1 MDKQRM
7 SIAYNTI
14 SNRIDTL
21 IDHLSYGV
29 YERRDA
35 IRLCL
40 LAALSGESIFL
51 LGPPGIAKSLIAKRM
66 IDVFEDES
74 YFEYLMTRF
83 STPEEIFGP
92 LSIKA
97 LKDEGK
103 YIRLT
108 EGYLPEAKVVFLD
121 EIWKAGPAILN
132 TLLTVINERT
142 FHNGIDHQNVPMR
155 VLVSASNELP
165 GADSGLEALYD
176 RMLLRLYLEPIQ
188 DKKNFKAML
197 MQKPHAKLAGKFKKV
212 SNEEFELWKKEINDV
227 GLTDHCFELIY
238 DLKLSLDNNSPGENQ
253 TEHAIYVS
261 DRRWK
266 KAIRLLQASA
276 YFNGRN
282 QISETD
288 LFILKDCIWH
298 DLDSKKAIFN
308 ILHDFAIKRFCDQ
321 DEITEATNVIEQKII
336 ELDSDFQYRIGNRLN
351 SDLVLTKTR
360 YKLDLE
366 DIKTYT
372 FDGIPNMLKM
382 CVIGEY
388 KVLDKEVDEKA
399 QSVYVGLD
407 HFQKKIKSGTGLIK
421 VYINNAKTNVWLNFS
436 IDENQHLLLHDF
448 ANHGI
453 PVVAI
458 TNKPTVDIKDN
469 WLSKLAELNENI
481 SKLKQRIIK
490 NQIDFSSINHN
501 IFVEDDFIESVE
513 KSLVSLTLAL
523 NSVQDKNDEFQ
534 ERLQITA
541 TNVGQGEK

>member
-1 MDKQRM
+1 MDELRM
-7 SIAYNTI
+7 TIAHNTI
-14 SNRIDTL
+14 SNRIEAL

-40 LAALSGESIFL
+40 LAALSGESVFL

-66 IDVFEDES
+66 INVFEDES

-103 YIRLT
+103 YVRLT
-108 EGYLPEAKVVFLD
+108 NGYLPAAKVVFLD

-142 FHNGIDHQNVPMR
+142 FHNGIEHQNVPMR
-155 VLVSASNELP
+155 VLISASNELP

-197 MQKPHAKLAGKFKKV
+197 MQKPQQQFEGKFKRV
-212 SNEEFELWKKEINDV
+212 SNAEFELWNREIDGI

-238 DLKLSLDNNSPGENQ
+238 DLKLSLDDNLGDTQSDKD
-253 TEHAIYVS
+253 IYVS

-266 KAIRLLQASA
+266 KAIRMLQASA
-276 YFNGRN
+276 YFNGRD

-298 DLDSKKAIFN
+298 DLESKKTIFN

-321 DEITEATNVIEQKII
+321 DEISLLTADIDKKIASI
-336 ELDSDFQYRIGNRLN
+336 DSDFQHRIGNRLS
-351 SDLVLTKTR
+351 SDVVLTKTR
-360 YKLDLE
+360 YKLDL
-366 DIKTYT
+366 DNIKTFT
-372 FDGIPNMLKM
+372 FNGIPNMLKM
-382 CVIGEY
+382 CLVGEY

-399 QSVYVGLD
+399 QWVYVGLD
-407 HFQKKIKSGTGLIK
+407 HFQARIKSGNGLIK
-421 VYINNAKTNVWLNFS
+421 VFINDNPSNVWLNFS

-448 ANHGI
+448 ANKGT
-453 PVVAI
+453 PVVAVS
-458 TNKPTVDIKDN
+458 NKPTVNIKDN
-469 WLSKLAELNENI
+469 WLDLLDEVSEEILEL
-481 SKLKQRIIK
+481 KHRITK
-490 NQIDFSSINHN
+490 NQIDFSSINQN
-501 IFVEDDFIESVE
+501 IFVEDDFIASVS
-513 KSLVSLTLAL
+513 KSLGSLTSTL
-523 NSVQDKNDEFQ
+523 NMTQDKNNDLQ
-534 ERLQITA
+534 HRLQQTA
-541 TNVGQGEK
+541 KHVGQDAQ

>member
-1 MDKQRM
+1 MDILRM
-7 SIAYNTI
+7 TIAHNTI
-14 SNRIDTL
+14 SNRIETL

-103 YIRLT
+103 YVRLT

-142 FHNGIDHQNVPMR
+142 FHNGIEHQNVPMR

-197 MQKPHAKLAGKFKKV
+197 MQKPQKKLQGEFKKV
-212 SNEEFELWKKEINDV
+212 SNAEFELWKSEINDV

-238 DLKLSLDNNSPGENQ
+238 DLKLSLDQNNPNDKQIEN
-253 TEHAIYVS
+253 AIYVS

-298 DLDSKKAIFN
+298 DLESKKAIFN
-308 ILHDFAIKRFCDQ
+308 ILHDFANKRFCDQ
-321 DEITEATNVIEQKII
+321 DEISAATSDIEQQIN
-336 ELDSDFQYRIGNRLN
+336 ELDADFQHRVGTRL
-351 SDLVLTKTR
+351 STDMVLTKTR
-360 YKLDLE
+360 YKLDIE
-366 DIKTYT
+366 DIQTST

-382 CVIGEY
+382 CLIAEH
-388 KVLDKEVDEKA
+388 KVLDKVVNENA
-399 QSVYVGLD
+399 QWIYVGLE
-407 HFQKKIKSGTGLIK
+407 HFQKRIKSGHGLIK
-421 VYINNAKTNVWLNFS
+421 AYINNNKTNVWLNFS

-448 ANHGI
+448 ANSTTPI
-453 PVVAI
+453 VAI
-458 TNKPTVDIKDN
+458 SNKPCVNIKDN
-469 WLSKLAELNENI
+469 WLNLALELDNKI
-481 SKLKQRIIK
+481 KDLKQRIIK
-490 NQIDFSSINHN
+490 NQTDFGSINHN

-513 KSLVSLTLAL
+513 KSLGSLTTAL
-523 NSVQDKNDEFQ
+523 NIVQDKNTEFQ
-534 ERLQITA
+534 RRLTF
-541 TNVGQGEK
+541 TETHVGQGE

>member
-1 MDKQRM
+1 MT
-7 SIAYNTI
+7 IAHNTI
-14 SNRIDTL
+14 SNRIEAL

-66 IDVFEDES
+66 INVFEDES

-103 YIRLT
+103 YVRLT
-108 EGYLPEAKVVFLD
+108 NGYLPEAKVVFLD

-142 FHNGIDHQNVPMR
+142 FHNGIEHQNVPMR

-197 MQKPHAKLAGKFKKV
+197 MQKPQQQFEGKFKRV
-212 SNEEFELWKKEINDV
+212 SNAEFELWKKEIDNV

-238 DLKLSLDNNSPGENQ
+238 ELKLSLDNNLGETQ
-253 TEHAIYVS
+253 SDREIYVS

-308 ILHDFAIKRFCDQ
+308 ILHDFANKRFCDQ
-321 DEITEATNVIEQKII
+321 DEISALTVEIEKKITSI
-336 ELDSDFQYRIGNRLN
+336 DEDFQHRIGTRLS
-351 SDLVLTKTR
+351 SDVVLTKTR
-360 YKLDLE
+360 YKLDV
-366 DIKTYT
+366 DAAKTFT
-372 FDGIPNMLKM
+372 FNGIPNMLKM
-382 CVIGEY
+382 CLVGEF

-399 QSVYVGLD
+399 QWVYVGLD
-407 HFQKKIKSGTGLIK
+407 HFQTRIKSGSGLMK
-421 VYINNAKTNVWLNFS
+421 VFINDNPSNVWLNFS

-448 ANHGI
+448 ANKGTPI
-453 PVVAI
+453 VAI
-458 TNKPTVDIKDN
+458 SNKPTVNIKDN
-469 WLSKLAELNENI
+469 WLDLLADVNEEILEL
-481 SKLKQRIIK
+481 KHRITK

-501 IFVEDDFIESVE
+501 IFVEDDFIESVS
-513 KSLVSLTLAL
+513 KSLGVLTSTL
-523 NSVQDKNDEFQ
+523 NGIQDKNSALLN
-534 ERLQITA
+534 RLQKTA
-541 TNVGQGEK
+541 KHVGQDEQ